1 VLVTACPN
9 FFRRTAVMVI
19 WQFPLQVAELDE
31 VLSSNALYEKMS
43 AVLDGQH
50 ITSFAI
56 STAISRV
63 GAPSDWESGSGT
75 TAN

>member
-1 VLVTACPN
+1 
-9 FFRRTAVMVI
+9 MVI

-50 ITSFAI
+50 ITSFCDFD
-56 STAISRV
+56 R
-63 GAPSDWESGSGT
+63 DFSGGR
-75 TAN
+75 ALGLGVRFWH